1 MNTANTSKIDSK
13 NRLLSW
19 LKPALT
25 IVLIVVSAAMIRTNW
40 FSNAND
46 ADSVPKIYG
55 PGLAAAS
62 SGITFI
68 DQNGQSFNTTS
79 MGNKIWLVNFFF
91 TSCGGPCPF
100 MTSQIKGVLEREKN
114 LYALSISTDP
124 DVDTP
129 PILKLYGEK
138 FKADPSRWFM
148 VRTDAPTLMKF
159 GQEILKL
166 PIGEK
171 PDAHSTRIVLLD
183 GQGKIRAW
191 YDSQDPGIRKTILRD
206 IAALR

>member
-1 MNTANTSKIDSK
+1 
-13 NRLLSW
+13 
-19 LKPALT
+19 
-25 IVLIVVSAAMIRTNW
+25 
-40 FSNAND
+40 
-46 ADSVPKIYG
+46 
-55 PGLAAAS
+55 
-62 SGITFI
+62 
-68 DQNGQSFNTTS
+68 
-79 MGNKIWLVNFFF
+79 
-91 TSCGGPCPF
+91 
-100 MTSQIKGVLEREKN
+100 MTSQIKGVMEHEKN
-114 LYALSISTDP
+114 LHALSISTDP

-148 VRTDAPTLMKF
+148 VRADAPTLMKF

-166 PIGEK
+166 PIGER

>member
-1 MNTANTSKIDSK
+1 MQLHVVETRIFFQNWPFPREPAKIDSK

-25 IVLIVVSAAMIRTNW
+25 IVLIVVSAAMIRANW

-62 SGITFI
+62 NGITFI

-79 MGNKIWLVNFFF
+79 MANKIWLVNFFF
-91 TSCGGPCPF
+91 TSCGGPCPI
-100 MTSQIKGVLEREKN
+100 MTSQIKGVMEHEKN
-114 LYALSISTDP
+114 LHALSISTDP

-138 FKADPSRWFM
+138 FR
-148 VRTDAPTLMKF
+148 L
-159 GQEILKL
+159 
-166 PIGEK
+166 
-171 PDAHSTRIVLLD
+171 
-183 GQGKIRAW
+183 
-191 YDSQDPGIRKTILRD
+191 
-206 IAALR
+206 